1 MTTPYTVKY
10 DEVPTTQT
18 RYFVTSRLPVLTQE
32 EIVNSLVVHNKI
44 NDILKEILIDN
55 DRQLICNILDT
66 SKKIILTHSQLVDL
80 LATVLSISG
89 MTVTKEDIKIKF
101 SEDII
106 SQCLKTSVSPFKN
119 IISIKTFEQE
129 LGQVQ
134 PDVYS
139 ALSSI
144 FKISLEI
151 FYSKL

>member
-119 IISIKTFEQE
+119 IISIKAFEQE

-151 FYSKL
+151 FYAKL